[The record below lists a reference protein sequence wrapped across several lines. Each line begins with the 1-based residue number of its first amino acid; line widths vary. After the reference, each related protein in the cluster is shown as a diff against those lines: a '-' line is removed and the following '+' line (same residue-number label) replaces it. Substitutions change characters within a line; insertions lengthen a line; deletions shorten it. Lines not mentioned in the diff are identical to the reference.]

1 MANEFKHKD
10 PGTELTQ
17 AEFIA
22 ACGDGHIFACQATG
36 DIVYASSATVLSKL
50 ARGAANTVLSMGGS
64 CIPAWTA
71 SPSVTDLTIGGGC
84 ITLSAATDIDLLD
97 NNASALSFDATG
109 KTGIIDIVTTNCSE
123 GVTMSGTLGVT
134 GVLTATG
141 GIELSHA
148 CQNTLTGSGGVL
160 SIQGN
165 RIFHAGGTDI
175 PVADGGTGA
184 STFTANGILV
194 GNGTSAIAVTATM
207 ATKGHLMVGDGSGVP
222 SMLAV
227 GNNCLVLTAC
237 SSEGTGVKWA
247 AVSGGV
253 TNVTGSCSAVVINEC
268 SGDVDFRV
276 ESNNNTE
283 ALVIDGA
290 ALGGIGNIGLGGAAS
305 DGAQVIVNHPAT
317 TIDSNSNIY
326 NLYVGNS
333 GAMTVASGTTSAI
346 VASLRVNEPNIS
358 SSGATV
364 TTAASVYIP
373 GAPTEGASSYS
384 LFIDE
389 GNARFDG
396 VIYAGN
402 GLRTGPSYSFT
413 CDTDI
418 GMWRAGCDCLALVSG
433 GVNAI
438 RMNDHK
444 VFMGN
449 ETANANTTRGLTI
462 TQAEFDNE
470 IFTLKSSDI
479 NHGMTNYTETDTY
492 FKIQKLAATGGGA
505 ELYGFGNGSANQ
517 GFRIQAIN
525 HATANTTKS
534 ASGHGVF
541 DVISRQA
548 NGVTTQSVGA
558 DGNLVSFRDD
568 GSARFLFDE
577 DGEMHADGA
586 VASAFDDYCDA
597 QLSRALTLVSSM
609 ATKPCKSYSSP
620 QSNKWDEFIRYN
632 EQDLIDAKILG
643 GPVHGVPDDER
654 GLLNVTALQR
664 LHNGA
669 IWQLHSKLNDQA
681 EELTALKGQL
691 QALQEGK

>member
-1 MANEFKHKD
+1 
-10 PGTELTQ
+10 
-17 AEFIA
+17 
-22 ACGDGHIFACQATG
+22 
-36 DIVYASSATVLSKL
+36 
-50 ARGAANTVLSMGGS
+50 
-64 CIPAWTA
+64 
-71 SPSVTDLTIGGGC
+71 
-84 ITLSAATDIDLLD
+84 
-97 NNASALSFDATG
+97 
-109 KTGIIDIVTTNCSE
+109 
-123 GVTMSGTLGVT
+123 
-134 GVLTATG
+134 
-141 GIELSHA
+141 
-148 CQNTLTGSGGVL
+148 
-160 SIQGN
+160 
-165 RIFHAGGTDI
+165 
-175 PVADGGTGA
+175 
-184 STFTANGILV
+184 
-194 GNGTSAIAVTATM
+194 
-207 ATKGHLMVGDGSGVP
+207 
-222 SMLAV
+222 
-227 GNNCLVLTAC
+227 
-237 SSEGTGVKWA
+237 
-247 AVSGGV
+247 
-253 TNVTGSCSAVVINEC
+253 
-268 SGDVDFRV
+268 
-276 ESNNNTE
+276 
-283 ALVIDGA
+283 
-290 ALGGIGNIGLGGAAS
+290 
-305 DGAQVIVNHPAT
+305 
-317 TIDSNSNIY
+317 
-326 NLYVGNS
+326 
-333 GAMTVASGTTSAI
+333 
-346 VASLRVNEPNIS
+346 
-358 SSGATV
+358 
-364 TTAASVYIP
+364 
-373 GAPTEGASSYS
+373 
-384 LFIDE
+384 
-389 GNARFDG
+389 
-396 VIYAGN
+396 
-402 GLRTGPSYSFT
+402 
-413 CDTDI
+413 
-418 GMWRAGCDCLALVSG
+418 
-433 GVNAI
+433 
-438 RMNDHK
+438 
-444 VFMGN
+444 MGN

-558 DGNLVSFRDD
+558 DGNLVSFRAD